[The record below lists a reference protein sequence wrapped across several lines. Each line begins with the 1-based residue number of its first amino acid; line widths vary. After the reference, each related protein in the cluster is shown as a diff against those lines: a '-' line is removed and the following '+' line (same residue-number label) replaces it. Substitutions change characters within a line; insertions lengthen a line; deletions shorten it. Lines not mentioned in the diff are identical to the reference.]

1 GELLIFNERKIEE
14 SKKDIKSTL
23 IEKSKSEKIIQ
34 LGDIDVTSS
43 IVENLLKELQNDEK
57 IKGIFHNK
65 DGELIFYTEKGLE
78 SLMLENSFMFSFH
91 DFFYGKNLEDKEI
104 ETMNSIFE
112 KLLKNKKLNGTF
124 DEETLTFASS
134 DVIFAQNYNAVLFE
148 FEKMINTYIKTFNT
162 EFEKIKKILTKQN
175 ETIFPQEIRMIQG
188 IIDIINEK
196 YIHWRNGFEAFVR
209 KANTSLLKKQ
219 GFTVKKFKTM
229 LFSTEKKEDIKFF
242 EEDPEVIDLISS
254 FNNWVKLF
262 NELELKYGNVIFYQ
276 KRLLNDT
283 ENVENRNNLN
293 DLLKRLNLT

>member
-1 GELLIFNERKIEE
+1 
-14 SKKDIKSTL
+14 
-23 IEKSKSEKIIQ
+23 
-34 LGDIDVTSS
+34 
-43 IVENLLKELQNDEK
+43 
-57 IKGIFHNK
+57 
-65 DGELIFYTEKGLE
+65 
-78 SLMLENSFMFSFH
+78 
-91 DFFYGKNLEDKEI
+91 
-104 ETMNSIFE
+104 MNSVFE
-112 KLLKNKKLNGTF
+112 KLLKKKKLNGTF
-124 DEETLTFASS
+124 DEETLTFASP
-134 DVIFAQNYNAVLFE
+134 DVIFAQDYNKILFQ
-148 FEKMINTYIKTFNT
+148 FNKMITEYIKIFNT
-162 EFEKIKKILTKQN
+162 EFEKIKKILTKRIM
-175 ETIFPQEIRMIQG
+175 IFPQEIRMIQG

-242 EEDPEVIDLISS
+242 EEDPEVIDLLSS